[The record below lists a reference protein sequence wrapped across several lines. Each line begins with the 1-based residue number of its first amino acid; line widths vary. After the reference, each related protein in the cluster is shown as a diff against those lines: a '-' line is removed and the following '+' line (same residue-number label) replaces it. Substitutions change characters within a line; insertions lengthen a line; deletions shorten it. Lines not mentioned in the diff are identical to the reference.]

1 MKKGG
6 PTTIPPSTRPRPLAQ
21 LALHMSTASTALLQG
36 WLTGAGLIVAIGAQN
51 ALVLRQG
58 LMRQHVAPVVMV
70 CALSDVLLIVVG
82 VFGLGSLVAASPL
95 LMTLFRYGGAAFL
108 LAYAF
113 AAGRRALAPKAGL
126 QAQVGSASLGTVLGS
141 TLAMTY
147 LNPHVYLDTVVLLGT
162 LGAQQPQASRV
173 PFAAGAGLAS
183 VMWFSLLGFG
193 AAAVAAPLRRAAV
206 WRGIDAVIALV
217 MAWLGLQLLLR
228 PLG

>member
-1 MKKGG
+1 M
-6 PTTIPPSTRPRPLAQ
+6 
-21 LALHMSTASTALLQG
+21 ASTALLQG

-58 LMRQHVAPVVMV
+58 LMRQHVAPVVAL
-70 CALSDVLLIVVG
+70 CALSDVFLICLG
-82 VFGLGSLVAASPL
+82 VFGLGSLIAASPL
-95 LMTLFRYGGAAFL
+95 LLTAFRYAGAAFL
-108 LAYAF
+108 LVYAL
-113 AAGRRALAPKAGL
+113 AAARRALSPKAGL
-126 QAQVGSASLGTVLGS
+126 QTQIGSASLGTVLGS

-162 LGAQQPQASRV
+162 VGAQQPADGRMA
-173 PFAAGAGLAS
+173 FAAGASLAS

-193 AAAVAAPLRRAAV
+193 AAAVAAPLRRAVV
-206 WRGIDAVIALV
+206 WRSIDAVIALV

>member
-1 MKKGG
+1 M
-6 PTTIPPSTRPRPLAQ
+6 
-21 LALHMSTASTALLQG
+21 ASTALLQG

-58 LMRQHVAPVVMV
+58 LMRQHVAPVVAL
-70 CALSDVLLIVVG
+70 CALSDVVLICLG
-82 VFGLGSLVAASPL
+82 VFGLGSLIAASPL
-95 LMTLFRYGGAAFL
+95 VLTLFRYGGAAFL
-108 LAYAF
+108 LVYAAS
-113 AAGRRALAPKAGL
+113 AARRALAPKAGL
-126 QAQVGSASLGTVLGS
+126 QAQIGSASLGAVLGS

-162 LGAQQPQASRV
+162 VGAQQPSGDRAA
-173 PFAAGAGLAS
+173 FAAGACVAS

-217 MAWLGLQLLLR
+217 MACLGLQLLLR

>member
-1 MKKGG
+1 M
-6 PTTIPPSTRPRPLAQ
+6 
-21 LALHMSTASTALLQG
+21 ASTALLQG

-58 LMRQHVAPVVMV
+58 LMRQHVALVVAL
-70 CALSDVLLIVVG
+70 CALSDVFLICLG
-82 VFGLGSLVAASPL
+82 VFGLGSLIAASPAL
-95 LMTLFRYGGAAFL
+95 LTAFRYGGAAFL
-108 LAYAF
+108 LVYAV
-113 AAGRRALAPKAGL
+113 AAARRAVSPKAGL
-126 QAQVGSASLGTVLGS
+126 QTQIGSASLGTVLGS

-162 LGAQQPQASRV
+162 VGAQQPADGRMA
-173 PFAAGAGLAS
+173 FAAGASLAS

-193 AAAVAAPLRRAAV
+193 AAAVAAPLRRAVV
-206 WRGIDAVIALV
+206 WRSIDAVIALV

>member
-1 MKKGG
+1 M
-6 PTTIPPSTRPRPLAQ
+6 
-21 LALHMSTASTALLQG
+21 ASTALLQG

-58 LMRQHVAPVVMV
+58 LMRQHVAPVVAL
-70 CALSDVLLIVVG
+70 CALSDVVLICLG
-82 VFGLGSLVAASPL
+82 VFGLGSLIAASPL
-95 LMTLFRYGGAAFL
+95 LLTLFRYGGAAFL
-108 LAYAF
+108 LVYAAS
-113 AAGRRALAPKAGL
+113 AARRALSPKAGL
-126 QAQVGSASLGTVLGS
+126 HAQMGSASLGAVLGS

-162 LGAQQPQASRV
+162 VGAQQPSGDRAA
-173 PFAAGAGLAS
+173 FAAGACVAS

-217 MAWLGLQLLLR
+217 MACLGLQLLLR

>member
-1 MKKGG
+1 
-6 PTTIPPSTRPRPLAQ
+6 
-21 LALHMSTASTALLQG
+21 MSTVSSALLQG
-36 WLTGAGLIVAIGAQN
+36 WLTGGGLIVAIGAQN

-58 LMRQHVAPVVMV
+58 LMRQHVGPVVAV
-70 CALSDVLLIVVG
+70 CALSDVLLIAVG
-82 VFGLGSLVAASPL
+82 VFGLGSLMASSPL
-95 LMTLFRYGGAAFL
+95 LMTVFRYGGAAFL

-113 AAGRRALAPKAGL
+113 AAARRALSPKAGL
-126 QAQVGSASLGTVLGS
+126 QAQVGTASLGAVLSS
-141 TLAMTY
+141 TLTMTY

-162 LGAQQPQASRV
+162 VGAQQSVQGRL

-206 WRGIDAVIALV
+206 WRSIDAVIALV